1 VRTLLLLT
9 SSLDYAGPARRLC
22 LLARGLPRGAFA
34 VRVGV
39 LGAKEPWADELRRAG
54 VEVRSLGWTR
64 LFDAKPLLAL
74 WRWLHAERPQVVHAF
89 GSTALRAAVLCGAA
103 GRSLVASD
111 LLRGGAARRWSA
123 DRWLLGGVGAVIA
136 FGAAEA
142 RCYQEFRFAADK
154 IHTVTPGAELSEVA
168 APVGRISNPPLE
180 PGGLEI
186 CPTEEDLAAG
196 WPAGRAVL
204 CLGPIEA
211 HKGHRDAVWAFD
223 ILHYLF
229 DDLRLVFVGDGPDRP
244 RVEDFARAVG
254 AAPFVHFLGR
264 RPDVAPYLRRAAAV
278 WVPSRTGGGVCAAL
292 EAMAA
297 GRPVVATRVPELTEL
312 VADGESGCLV
322 PPGDKASLARA
333 TRFLL
338 DDAALARRLGGA
350 AHRRAEEQFTAA
362 RMVAECARI
371 YEKLGG

>member
-1 VRTLLLLT
+1 MRTLLLLT
-9 SSLDYAGPARRLC
+9 SSLDYGGPARRLC
-22 LLARGLPRGAFA
+22 LLARGLPRDAFA

-39 LGAKEPWADELRRAG
+39 LGTEAPWAEELRRAS
-54 VEVRSLGWTR
+54 VEVRALGWTR
-64 LFDAKPLLAL
+64 LLDAKPLLAL
-74 WRWLHAERPQVVHAF
+74 RRWLRADRPHVVHAV

-103 GRSLVASD
+103 GRGLVASD
-111 LLRGGAARRWSA
+111 LLRGLPRRRWSA
-123 DRWLLGGVGAVIA
+123 DRWLLGGVAAVVA

-142 RCYQEFRFAADK
+142 RRYQEFRFPADK
-154 IHTVTPGAELSEVA
+154 VHAVAPGAELSD
-168 APVGRISNPPLE
+168 
-180 PGGLEI
+180 GGEA
-186 CPTEEDLAAG
+186 DG
-196 WPAGRAVL
+196 WPPGRGVL

-254 AAPFVHFLGR
+254 ASPFVHFLGR
-264 RPDVAPYLRRAAAV
+264 RPDVTPYLRRAAAV

-297 GRPVVATRVPELTEL
+297 GRPVVATRVPELAEL

-338 DDAALARRLGGA
+338 DDAALARRLGDAARRRAAEHFGA
-350 AHRRAEEQFTAA
+350 ARL
-362 RMVAECARI
+362 VAECARI
-371 YEKLGG
+371 YEKVGG

>member
-9 SSLDYAGPARRLC
+9 SSLDYGGPARRLC
-22 LLARGLPRGAFA
+22 LLARGLPRDAFA

-39 LGAKEPWADELRRAG
+39 LGADAPWAEELRRAG
-54 VEVRSLGWTR
+54 VEVRALGWTR
-64 LFDAKPLLAL
+64 LLDAKPLLAL
-74 WRWLHAERPQVVHAF
+74 RRWLHAERPAVVHAF
-89 GSTALRAAVLCGAA
+89 GSAALRSAVGCGAA
-103 GRSLVASD
+103 GRALVASY
-111 LLRGGAARRWSA
+111 LLRVGPAARRWSA
-123 DRWLLGGVGAVIA
+123 DRWLLGGVAAVVA

-142 RCYQEFRFAADK
+142 RRYQEFRFPADK
-154 IHTVTPGAELSEVA
+154 VHTVAPGVELSE
-168 APVGRISNPPLE
+168 
-180 PGGLEI
+180 GGE
-186 CPTEEDLAAG
+186 ASG
-196 WPAGRAVL
+196 WPAGRGVL
-204 CLGPIEA
+204 CVGPIAA

-229 DDLRLVFVGDGPDRP
+229 DDLRLVLVGDGPDRR
-244 RVEDFARAVG
+244 RVEDFARAAG

-264 RPDVAPYLRRAAAV
+264 QPDVAPYLRRAAVV

-297 GRPVVATRVPELTEL
+297 GRPVVATRVPELAEL
-312 VADGESGCLV
+312 VTDGETGCLV

-338 DDAALARRLGGA
+338 DDAALARRLGDA
-350 AHRRAEEQFTAA
+350 ARRRAEEQFGAA

-371 YEKLGG
+371 YEKVGG

>member
-1 VRTLLLLT
+1 VRTLFLLT
-9 SSLDYAGPARRLC
+9 SSLDYSGPARRLC
-22 LLARGLPRGAFA
+22 LLARGLPRDAFT
-34 VRVGV
+34 VRVGM
-39 LGAKEPWADELRRAG
+39 LGTEAPWAEELRRAR
-54 VEVRSLGWTR
+54 VEVRAPGWTR
-64 LFDAKPLLAL
+64 LLDAKPLLAL

-111 LLRGGAARRWSA
+111 LLHGGAAARRWSA

-136 FGAAEA
+136 FGGAEA
-142 RCYQEFRFAADK
+142 RRCQEFRFAAEK
-154 IHTVTPGAELSEVA
+154 IHTVTPGV
-168 APVGRISNPPLE
+168 E
-180 PGGLEI
+180 PG
-186 CPTEEDLAAG
+186 EDGEASG

-244 RVEDFARAVG
+244 RVEDFARGVG
-254 AAPFVHFLGR
+254 AAPFVHFLGA
-264 RPDVAPYLRRAAAV
+264 RPDVAPYLRRAAVV

-297 GRPVVATRVPELTEL
+297 GRPVVATRVPDLAEL
-312 VADGESGCLV
+312 VTDGEGGCLV
-322 PPGDKASLARA
+322 PPADKASLARA

-338 DDAALARRLGGA
+338 DDAALARRLGDA
-350 AHRRAEEQFTAA
+350 ARRRAGDKFTAA
-362 RMVAECARI
+362 QMVAECARI
-371 YEKLGG
+371 YEKVGG